1 MNAVERPLQD
11 HYWEFMRRRN
21 EYLEDPTHG
30 IEGMSQVAEHT
41 PIPLGDWIQA
51 RRLCSDVDEKD
62 TPFIALTIHLN
73 ARLWTED
80 AELKRGLRAK
90 GFDHFFEP

>member
-1 MNAVERPLQD
+1 MPLDPVELAAALIRKPSVTPKD
-11 HYWEFMRRRN
+11 
-21 EYLEDPTHG
+21 
-30 IEGMSQVAEHT
+30 EGA
-41 PIPLGDWIQA
+41 IPLGDWIQA